1 MRRFWISLLVLL
13 FIFTNFA
20 LAERTVYA
28 DQGGVAVFMEDGEV
42 GLVDAGSEIVLPAE
56 YEWIE
61 PFADRNVAIV
71 HRKDKMGLVRRD
83 GSIVIPCEMR
93 RLRFL
98 EDSDFVSVLSHDH
111 SWAWLFD
118 TATGKTVIGD
128 SQYDHFELCQGRLI
142 AERPS
147 FSRWDDN
154 GGDDIYDLQGNLVLH
169 ADGNVVEYAD
179 GLAIVTVDFTR
190 YDLIDEA
197 GNVLMKDMTSL
208 HLENGC
214 AFYTWREENST
225 DPACHFG
232 VRYADGTQIEQK
244 ADVDYAHIQG
254 PEAPYCV
261 WVGEKHGYMDE
272 MGALMIPPI
281 YDNAFAF
288 VNGAAA
294 VREGDRWYLIDTQ
307 GQRVGNLE
315 WQWQWPEYPQMDQP
329 VIPVGIGEGIR
340 LIDRTGAFV
349 NDEVFVGGGKNSGRF
364 IGDRWF
370 MLMDHNAAT
379 CLVDGRTGDVARR
392 VHLEGWTYYPSGAFW
407 AQMDGLWGQLN
418 LSGTSGDWVIEPCAT
433 MVNGLEGGGW
443 QVNLSDG
450 TGVCMDL
457 AGQVVGPAP
466 YMSEEDEW

>member
-1 MRRFWISLLVLL
+1 MIKQKDILL
-13 FIFTNFA
+13 
-20 LAERTVYA
+20 
-28 DQGGVAVFMEDGEV
+28 
-42 GLVDAGSEIVLPAE
+42 
-56 YEWIE
+56 
-61 PFADRNVAIV
+61 
-71 HRKDKMGLVRRD
+71 
-83 GSIVIPCEMR
+83 
-93 RLRFL
+93 FL
-98 EDSDFVSVLSHDH
+98 EDSDFVSMESFDH

-118 TATGKTVIGD
+118 TATGKKVIGD
-128 SQYDHFELCQGRLI
+128 SQYDYYELCQGRLI
-142 AERPS
+142 AKRPS
-147 FSRWDDN
+147 FSRWENN
-154 GGDDIYDLQGNLVLH
+154 GGDDIYDLQGNLVLQT
-169 ADGNVVEYAD
+169 DGNVVEYSD
-179 GLAIVTVDFTR
+179 GLAIVTIDFTR
-190 YDLIDEA
+190 FDLIDEA

-272 MGALMIPPI
+272 MGALMIPSI

-294 VREGDRWYLIDTQ
+294 VQEGDRWYLIDTQ
-307 GQRVGNLE
+307 VQRVGDLE
-315 WQWQWPEYPQMDQP
+315 WQWQWPEYPQ
-329 VIPVGIGEGIR
+329 I
-340 LIDRTGAFV
+340 
-349 NDEVFVGGGKNSGRF
+349 
-364 IGDRWF
+364 
-370 MLMDHNAAT
+370 
-379 CLVDGRTGDVARR
+379 
-392 VHLEGWTYYPSGAFW
+392 
-407 AQMDGLWGQLN
+407 DGLWGQLN